1 MKRVSALALAVPAAL
16 LAGLALGPG
25 DVRAGAKDEQKD
37 GKVEKRVVVRHAA
50 GGRLGVSLDDTEGDV
65 RGAKVRSVAAES
77 PAGKAGL
84 KEGDVVV
91 RFDGEAVRSASQ
103 LARLV
108 RETPAGRSVPIEVT
122 RGGARQTLTATL
134 AEGDRGFHVFS
145 GDGGDFAFDA
155 PSFDIQVPEP
165 PTPPAVPHAEVM
177 PHAWAWRNG
186 PGTFGFGD
194 RNFPLFAG
202 GPRKLGIEYLEIGDQ
217 LAGYF
222 KVGGKSGVLVS
233 SVDAD
238 GPAAQAGMK
247 AGDVILKLDGK
258 AVEDGDDLR
267 EAVSEAEGG
276 KEVTVTVQRDG
287 RPVDLK
293 VTLAKPEEPKLRHLS
308 TGIGT

>member
-1 MKRVSALALAVPAAL
+1 MKRLSALALAVPVAL

-25 DVRAGAKDEQKD
+25 DARAGTKDEEKD
-37 GKVEKRVVVRHAA
+37 KKIEKRVVVRHGG

-65 RGAKVRSVAAES
+65 RGAKVRSVETGS
-77 PAGKAGL
+77 PAEKAGL
-84 KEGDVVV
+84 KGGDVVV

-134 AEGDRGFHVFS
+134 AESERGIHLL
-145 GDGGDFAFDA
+145 GGEGGDLALDM
-155 PSFDIQVPEP
+155 PDFDIQVPEP
-165 PTPPAVPHAEVM
+165 PAPPGVPHAEAV

-194 RNFPLFAG
+194 RNFRFFAG
-202 GPRKLGIEYLEIGDQ
+202 GPRKLGIEYTDIGEQ

-222 KVGGKSGVLVS
+222 KLAAKSGVLVS

-238 GPAAQAGMK
+238 GPAAKAGIK

-258 AVEDGDDLR
+258 AIEEGGDLR
-267 EAVSEAEGG
+267 EAVSGAEGG

-287 RPVDLK
+287 RPLDLK